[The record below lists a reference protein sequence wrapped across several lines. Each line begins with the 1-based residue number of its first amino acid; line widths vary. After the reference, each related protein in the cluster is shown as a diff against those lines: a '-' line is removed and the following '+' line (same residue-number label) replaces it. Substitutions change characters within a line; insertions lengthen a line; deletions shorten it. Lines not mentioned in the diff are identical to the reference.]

1 MNDNLQG
8 WTTNTAKHPS
18 SPVMQ
23 RTLWC
28 LAQAVCAQDTWE
40 HHKAR
45 VDKARAWLWHL
56 TAFGKP
62 SPTNSHPPCELS
74 KLYTKSTTLKDNPE
88 RGGGGIL
95 FHTTCWTEHVLSF
108 KDSQKDGGKKREKK
122 KQKKRVGKGRRHNHF
137 TKHNSSDIYSSTQVQ
152 HSSTVEARRSMST
165 NSLTQITQTSNNK
178 LLVMFRMLCN
188 PCSNINQFQRQHEE
202 RADYCRLKMCANDND
217 RVGTT
222 SAVEKNTTTNK
233 TQNK

>member
-88 RGGGGIL
+88 REEGGVFCSIL
-95 FHTTCWTEHVLSF
+95 PVEQNMFCPLKTVKKMEE
-108 KDSQKDGGKKREKK
+108 KRERKK
-122 KQKKRVGKGRRHNHF
+122 NRKRGWARGEDTTTSLN
-137 TKHNSSDIYSSTQVQ
+137 TIPLT
-152 HSSTVEARRSMST
+152 STVLHKY
-165 NSLTQITQTSNNK
+165 NIVP
-178 LLVMFRMLCN
+178 LLKQDVLCL
-188 PCSNINQFQRQHEE
+188 PIPWH
-202 RADYCRLKMCANDND
+202 K
-217 RVGTT
+217 
-222 SAVEKNTTTNK
+222 
-233 TQNK
+233 

>member
-1 MNDNLQG
+1 M
-8 WTTNTAKHPS
+8 
-18 SPVMQ
+18 
-23 RTLWC
+23 
-28 LAQAVCAQDTWE
+28 
-40 HHKAR
+40 
-45 VDKARAWLWHL
+45 
-56 TAFGKP
+56 
-62 SPTNSHPPCELS
+62 
-74 KLYTKSTTLKDNPE
+74 KDNPE
-88 RGGGGIL
+88 RGGGVFCSIL
-95 FHTTCWTEHVLSF
+95 SVEQNMFCPLKTVKKMEE
-108 KDSQKDGGKKREKK
+108 KRERKK